1 MSHGQW
7 TPYTGCIVHMDTPI
21 GHLLHSTLYS
31 INRIHR
37 TDTIENLHNEDV
49 LDEGKG
55 PVTTRLSVDKSVVKA
70 DQCRRPVQKL

>member
-1 MSHGQW
+1 
-7 TPYTGCIVHMDTPI
+7 MDTLYRLYCAH
-21 GHLLHSTLYS
+21 GHTHRTPVTLYT
-31 INRIHR
+31 IQYKPDTPNRHH
-37 TDTIENLHNEDV
+37 TKPTYNEDV